1 MPYITTKGD
10 ILESKSPWRLSIIPE
25 FIWGIINFFV
35 LFFQTLINPN
45 KNAKGDRYSSDYRRP
60 GGGGGGGPSRRMGG
74 FGGRGQEVNKFAIYN
89 GTNFMK
95 QL

>member
-1 MPYITTKGD
+1 MHGLWEMLAFERD

-74 FGGRGQEVNKFAIYN
+74 FGGRGQGAP
-89 GTNFMK
+89 GPPPMAGGG
-95 QL
+95 